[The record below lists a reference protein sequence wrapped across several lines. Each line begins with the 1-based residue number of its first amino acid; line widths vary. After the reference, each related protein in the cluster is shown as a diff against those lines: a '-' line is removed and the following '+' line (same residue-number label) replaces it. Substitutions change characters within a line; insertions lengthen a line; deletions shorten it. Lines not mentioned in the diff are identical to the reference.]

1 MTEWHSPHK
10 ERCQSLAAILL
21 IMLLRAGPGH
31 IYALDASASSG
42 TVQHRVIPLTHI
54 APQRGKEFLTRLKI
68 GTASRLPGTD
78 TLLVTG
84 GPGELQKAIA
94 ILGLVD
100 TVTEFDIKQL
110 GPVSAAGMMP
120 SNERI
125 ADAVGGISLGTFA
138 NPPRDK
144 TRMRG
149 ILDVHNGAVVAI
161 APAFQLKDI
170 TTAVELGPEAVR
182 RRRVLAAPV
191 NPAAVTPTIQ
201 ATAMGDPASD
211 QPADET
217 GDPQPAPADK
227 DESKESTLLQEMQ
240 RKLEEVRRRAAEL
253 TARAETPSSSDES
266 PVPAPTPGS
275 RPAGGVPSAVSEAG
289 AAEPQVPAGF
299 QQVGAAPQDDTGLQ
313 TAPEPATDT
322 AGLRPGEIVP
332 SDSERVAQPPARPES
347 ADVMAAAQPTAQ
359 PKSAASFYEPAEFPN
374 GDELIELTL
383 PDKVQ
388 VIQLLDLIGKY
399 LNLSYVYDP
408 QKVTGEVTLK
418 LNGNL
423 RGRMKVKDLYLLL
436 ESVLQFKDLVMTRHK
451 GNIVKIVPKAE
462 YMSLDPD
469 FVSPEAPPVEAGDV
483 VITRVFELK
492 HIDTASAENLLQGM
506 GLTIGI
512 TPIAES
518 KTLIVTSYAHRMGR
532 IEHLLEL
539 VDRPGEPREFKYRQ
553 LKYTM
558 AKTLAE
564 KVKALAEQLESVT
577 VTVGEPDVTPTITRA
592 PGESDAAYRTRV
604 AQIRAAQAQLAR
616 TRALQGMQQ
625 PDTSKQG
632 VYLDADERTNRILMI
647 GLAKQL
653 DVVDGLVDSLDVQ
666 QQDLRA
672 LQLYRIKHI
681 DAEEM
686 ARKLQEL
693 GIISRLPD
701 TYDYG
706 YGSSRIT
713 GRGRTTGTVPGQPR
727 VPTAPTPESQTS
739 STTEVTEKGLVEEP
753 QVVVVESTNSL
764 LVNATAEQHAKIAN
778 IIEYVDSEMLLDE
791 IPYKI
796 YPLENSSPGHL
807 AEILESL
814 IQETIEQEREGK
826 IEKTVVSR
834 EEKVKIV
841 PDPNTYSL
849 IVYGNKK
856 NQEWIATLVEQLDK
870 RRPQVLI
877 DCTLVEVTK
886 SDAFSYDLNVLKT
899 FNGPP
904 GIGDPNGLGKYV
916 EWAGGTL
923 TAFYGDDQIQALLR
937 TMQTKNYGRVLAKPK
952 LLVNDNELGKIETVD
967 TTYVEVTSAI
977 PVATGAAGPQN
988 TLVQTS
994 VNFNPYEAGISL
1006 DITPHISEGDLLRL
1020 DVVLTRSDFLKTPA
1034 VGPNQQQPPPNTRTN
1049 TVDTK
1054 VTLPNSS
1061 TVILGGLTK
1070 MNQTKGGSKVPI
1082 LGDIPIIGGLFRSID
1097 NEDTQSKLYVFVKAE
1112 VIRPAE
1118 TAEHGMKDLERLSER
1133 NRTAF
1138 EKHELEFQ
1146 NYQNWPG
1153 IKPKRID
1160 PPKVL
1165 DAQ

>member
-1 MTEWHSPHK
+1 MMEWHVPPK

-21 IMLLRAGPGH
+21 IMLLHAGPGR
-31 IYALDASASSG
+31 IYALDESASAG
-42 TVQHRVIPLTHI
+42 TVQHKVIPLTHI
-54 APQRGKEFLTRLKI
+54 SPERGKEFLTRVKI

-78 TLLVTG
+78 ALLVTA
-84 GPGELQKAIA
+84 GPAELQKAVA
-94 ILGLVD
+94 ILEIVD
-100 TVTEFDIKQL
+100 TVTEFDIKQF

-125 ADAVGGISLGTFA
+125 ADAVGGISIGTFA
-138 NPPRDK
+138 SPPRDR

-149 ILDVHNGAVVAI
+149 IIDVHNGAIVAI

-170 TTAVELGPEAVR
+170 TTAIEQGPE
-182 RRRVLAAPV
+182 VLMQRKAAAAPV

-201 ATAMGDPASD
+201 ATALADSASNKL
-211 QPADET
+211 AEEVRK
-217 GDPQPAPADK
+217 PQPAQTDNEETKKFSLPR
-227 DESKESTLLQEMQ
+227 EMQ
-240 RKLEEVRRRAAEL
+240 QKLDELRQRSAEL
-253 TARAETPSSSDES
+253 QAKREAASQLGAQA
-266 PVPAPTPGS
+266 VPAPTPESPQASGPAPVQPNAGVLEPAL
-275 RPAGGVPSAVSEAG
+275 PAGL
-289 AAEPQVPAGF
+289 
-299 QQVGAAPQDDTGLQ
+299 QQVGATPQGQAGPETS
-313 TAPEPATDT
+313 PEPAADP
-322 AGLRPGEIVP
+322 AASLRPGEVVP
-332 SDSERVAQPPARPES
+332 PEAGQVVAPQVEPKPAAVTASPEP
-347 ADVMAAAQPTAQ
+347 AAQV
-359 PKSAASFYEPAEFPN
+359 KSPASYYEPAEFPN
-374 GDELIELTL
+374 GDEMIELTL

-388 VIQLLDLIGKY
+388 VIQLLDLVGKY
-399 LNLSYVYDP
+399 LGLSYVYDP

-423 RGRMKVKDLYLLL
+423 RGQMKVKDLYLLL

-451 GNIVKIVPKAE
+451 GNIVKIVPKTE
-462 YMSLDPD
+462 FMNLDPEL
-469 FVSPEAPPVEAGDV
+469 VGPNTPPVEAGDA
-483 VITRVFELK
+483 VIARVFELEY
-492 HIDTASAENLLQGM
+492 INSASAENLLQGM

-518 KTLIVTSYAHRMGR
+518 KMLIVTAYAHRMSR

-558 AKTLAE
+558 AKTLGE

-577 VTVGEPDVTPTITRA
+577 VTVGEPDIASSITRT
-592 PGESDAAYRTRV
+592 PSESDAAYRTRV
-604 AQIRAAQAQLAR
+604 AQIRAAQAAAAR
-616 TRALQGMQQ
+616 SRALAGAQ
-625 PDTSKQG
+625 PAEATKQG

-647 GLAKQL
+647 GIAKQL
-653 DVVDGLVDSLDVQ
+653 DVVDGLVDALDVQ

-693 GIISRLPD
+693 GIISRLPEN
-701 TYDYG
+701 YN

-713 GRGRTTGTVPGQPR
+713 GPGRTPGVIPGQPR
-727 VPTAPTPESQTS
+727 LPTVPTPESALSPTA
-739 STTEVTEKGLVEEP
+739 EVTEKGLVEEP

-764 LVNATAEQHAKIAN
+764 LVNATAEQHAKIVN
-778 IIEYVDSEMLLDE
+778 IIEYVDSEMLIDE

-807 AEILESL
+807 SEILESL
-814 IQETIEQEREGK
+814 IQETVEQEREGK
-826 IEKTVVSR
+826 IEKTVVRR
-834 EEKVKIV
+834 EEKIKIV

-856 NQEWIATLVEQLDK
+856 NQEWIASLVKQLDK

-886 SDAFSYDLNVLKT
+886 SDAFSYDLNVIKRFDGSNAT
-899 FNGPP
+899 G
-904 GIGDPNGLGKYV
+904 GDPNGLGKYV
-916 EWAGGTL
+916 EWAGGSL
-923 TAFYGDDQIQALLR
+923 TAFYGDNEIQALLT

-952 LLVNDNELGKIETVD
+952 LLVNDNEAGKIETVD
-967 TTYVEVTSAI
+967 TTYVEVSSAI
-977 PVATGAAGPQN
+977 PVSTGAAGPQN

-1034 VGPNQQQPPPNTRTN
+1034 AGANKQQPPPNTRTN

-1082 LGDIPIIGGLFRSID
+1082 LGDIPLVGGLFRSID

-1112 VIRPAE
+1112 IIRPE
-1118 TAEHGMKDLERLSER
+1118 TAGHSMKDLEVLSER
-1133 NRTAF
+1133 NRMAF

-1146 NYQNWPG
+1146 NYQDWPG
-1153 IKPKRID
+1153 VKPKRID